1 MELGVGRVG
10 AILGPYV
17 VGLLQQ
23 ASGGPEGVFWAI
35 GGAAIV
41 AALSIGSLGLRRIG
55 SATKAGMAP
64 AA

>member
-17 VGLLQQ
+17 IGRLQQ
-23 ASGGPEGVFWAI
+23 VTGGPEAVFWAI

-41 AALSIGSLGLRRIG
+41 AALAIGSFMLQAN
-55 SATKAGMAP
+55 ATEVGVAP
-64 AA
+64 AE

>member
-1 MELGVGRVG
+1 
-10 AILGPYV
+10 

-23 ASGGPEGVFWAI
+23 AAGGPEGVFWAI

-41 AALSIGSLGLRRIG
+41 AALTIGSLGMPRVG
-55 SATKAGMAP
+55 SATKAGMAS

>member
-17 VGLLQQ
+17 IGLLQQ
-23 ASGGPEGVFWAI
+23 VTGCPEAVFWAI

-41 AALSIGSLGLRRIG
+41 AALVIGTLTMQA
-55 SATKAGMAP
+55 SATQVGIAP
-64 AA
+64 AE